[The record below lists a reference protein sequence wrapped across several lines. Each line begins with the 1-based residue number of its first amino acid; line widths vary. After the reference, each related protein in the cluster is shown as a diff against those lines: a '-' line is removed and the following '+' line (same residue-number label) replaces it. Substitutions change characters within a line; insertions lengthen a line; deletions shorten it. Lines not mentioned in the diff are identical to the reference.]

1 MGGVGTVLTS
11 CTGKEKKKK
20 KESNPGNHRLTNPEG
35 YTQCHWISVED
46 HMGLFVVYV
55 NVL

>member
-11 CTGKEKKKK
+11 CTGGKKKK
-20 KESNPGNHRLTNPEG
+20 GNPGNHRLTNPEG
-35 YTQCHWISVED
+35 YTYCHCISVED